1 MNLNVQNTNILYIF
15 HLLQDFYFIN
25 LMGYFCQHLFPVP
38 QRDARSQ
45 SRNAGKKSEKVVH
58 GCCCCICCFFFR
70 IIECQVL

>member
-38 QRDARSQ
+38 QRQRDARSQ
-45 SRNAGKKSEKVVH
+45 KPDKKAKKWFMVVVVA
-58 GCCCCICCFFFR
+58 FVVSFL
-70 IIECQVL
+70 E